1 MTQTSQ
7 VQPSNDLLK
16 SAFGFDSFRPGQAEA
31 ISALLAGENAVV
43 VMPTGAGKSLVYQ
56 FTAMAQEGTA
66 LVISPLI
73 SLMQDQVSSL
83 ARRRIP
89 ATFINSSVASM
100 EQSERIDDMAY
111 GRYRLVYVAPER
123 LRSTAFKRAL
133 GMSKISL
140 LAIDEAHCISQWGH
154 DFRPDYLQI
163 AEARRAM
170 GNPLTAAL
178 TATATPRVRTDVANM
193 LGLDPVKHIVTGF
206 NRPNLSFEISYASDV
221 PGKMRALLALVGEVD
236 EGGAIVYT
244 GTRRDAEEVAEFVRH
259 SADVD
264 AKFYHAG
271 MPSDERTAVQDSF
284 MSGTLPVVVATNA
297 FGMGID
303 RPDVRL
309 VVHFSLTGSLE
320 EYYQEAGR
328 AGRDGQPARAV
339 LLYSPKDRA
348 LQEFFIEQSQ
358 LKIEDLK
365 RLHAAIVEMSRE
377 QKWFTHDD
385 LSIATRLMD
394 AQVRVALSQLEA
406 AGAVT
411 MGANE
416 GYRMQIAPGEW
427 KAGQVRAVAERSQSH
442 LNHKRIQLEQMVNY
456 SESNDC
462 RRKIILAHFG
472 DSSPAEAPR
481 CCDNCIV
488 RASAKASLA
497 SSDSPVRRR
506 ELSELTRENKTALL
520 IIDAVRRMPWEVGV
534 GKLTKILSGSHAK
547 DVSELGYDKIKCY
560 GKLKVFS
567 RDEVKG
573 LIEQVVGLGY
583 LKPVGGKLPVLRIT
597 NTGLAALETNEPIPL
612 KFPRQVFPRQ
622 VERAAKRK
630 SRPIGEAV
638 EITTRMFEEGVRPEK
653 IASERGLSTATIYT
667 HLSRLIADGRTTL
680 DQVVSA
686 DAVSHI
692 RNAIETVGDT
702 SRLAPIKVLLPDSI
716 SYGEIE
722 CVLAADG
729 LSGGIRTD
737 DESDDPPGRRVYALG
752 ETGSPEAV
760 PELAAALS
768 DSDGN
773 IRRLAA
779 SALGKIGDRS
789 GTQPLL
795 DLLTREKL
803 PQVRQYAVKAL
814 GKIGDSAAL
823 EALQKVA
830 ESQDE
835 AEYTRTAASVAMRRM
850 GASTKDP
857 VAEFLSRNHP
867 KPLLGPWKAGWAL
880 GFHSSYSGSDWGRSG
895 VGELTYRLKYRSDR
909 SAIKPLVEQAV
920 ALCGKHPDLAQVDAI
935 VPVPP
940 TATRAFEPV
949 LMFAGALGAELGLPV
964 RSAVTR
970 QKLAQPQKEMR
981 TTAQKRSNV
990 ARAFAASQEV
1000 RGKRVLIVDDL
1011 YDSGATIEEIARV
1024 LRGAGAKSICVL
1036 TLTRTIHSDR

>member
-7 VQPSNDLLK
+7 VQPSNELLK

-31 ISALLAGENAVV
+31 ISALLGGENAVV

-89 ATFINSSVASM
+89 ATFINSSVPSM
-100 EQSERIDDMAY
+100 EQSERIDRMAY
-111 GRYRLVYVAPER
+111 GHYRLVYVAPER
-123 LRSTAFKRAL
+123 LRSTAFRRAL

-206 NRPNLSFEISYASDV
+206 NRPNLSFEISYASDL
-221 PGKMRALLALVGEVD
+221 PGKMRSLLALVGEVD
-236 EGGAIVYT
+236 EGGVIIYT
-244 GTRRDAEEVAEFVRH
+244 GTRRDAEETAEFIRH
-259 SADVD
+259 GADVD

-365 RLHAAIVEMSRE
+365 RLHAAVVQMSRE
-377 QKWFTHDD
+377 QKWFVHED
-385 LSIATRLMD
+385 LSIATGLMD
-394 AQVRVALSQLEA
+394 AQVRVAISQLEA
-406 AGAVT
+406 AGAIAV
-411 MGANE
+411 GAIE
-416 GYRMQIAPGEW
+416 GIRMQIAPAEW

-442 LNHKRIQLEQMVNY
+442 LNHKRVQLEQMVNY

-462 RRKIILAHFG
+462 RRKIILKHFG
-472 DSSPAEAPR
+472 DPGPAEAPR

-488 RASAKASLA
+488 RASAGASVA
-497 SSDSPVRRR
+497 SSDSPTRRR

-573 LIEQVVGLGY
+573 LIEQVVSLGY

-597 NTGLAALETNEPIPL
+597 NTGLAALETNEAIPL
-612 KFPRQVFPRQ
+612 KFPREVLPRPMLSQ
-622 VERAAKRK
+622 SKQQRAEKRK
-630 SRPIGEAV
+630 SRPIGETV
-638 EITTRMFEEGVRPEK
+638 EITTRMFQEGIPPER

-667 HLSRLIADGRTTL
+667 HLSRLIADGRATL
-680 DQVVSA
+680 DEVVSA
-686 DAVSHI
+686 DAVSRI
-692 RNAIETVGDT
+692 RKAIETVGDT

-729 LSGGIRTD
+729 KSIRLSKQKTEPTD
-737 DESDDPPGRRVYALG
+737 GVRPS
-752 ETGSPEAV
+752 TGDAV
-760 PELAAALS
+760 E
-768 DSDGN
+768 D
-773 IRRLAA
+773 
-779 SALGKIGDRS
+779 
-789 GTQPLL
+789 
-795 DLLTREKL
+795 
-803 PQVRQYAVKAL
+803 
-814 GKIGDSAAL
+814 
-823 EALQKVA
+823 
-830 ESQDE
+830 
-835 AEYTRTAASVAMRRM
+835 
-850 GASTKDP
+850 
-857 VAEFLSRNHP
+857 FLSRNHP

-920 ALCGKHPDLAQVDAI
+920 ALCKKHPELAQVDAI

-949 LMFAGALGAELGLPV
+949 LMFAGALGAELGLSV
-964 RSAVTR
+964 VSAVTR
-970 QKLAQPQKEMR
+970 QKLTQPQKEMR
-981 TTAQKRSNV
+981 TAAQKRSNV
-990 ARAFAASQEV
+990 AGAFAASQDV

-1011 YDSGATIEEIARV
+1011 FDSGATIEEIARA

-1036 TLTRTIHSDR
+1036 TLTRTIHSDQ